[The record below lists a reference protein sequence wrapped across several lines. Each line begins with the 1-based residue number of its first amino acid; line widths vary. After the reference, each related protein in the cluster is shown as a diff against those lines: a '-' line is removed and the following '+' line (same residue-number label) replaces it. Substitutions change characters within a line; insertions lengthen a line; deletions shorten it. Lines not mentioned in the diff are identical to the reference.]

1 MFKMTKTSY
10 LLLMQVHSEQL
21 YTQTK
26 KNDNIQVKGM
36 KENSLYQLNYGLV
49 QEPKNA
55 FRAIQRH

>member
-1 MFKMTKTSY
+1 
-10 LLLMQVHSEQL
+10 MQVYSEQL

-26 KNDNIQVKGM
+26 KNDNIKVKGM

>member
-21 YTQTK
+21 YKTK

-55 FRAIQRH
+55 FRAIQHH